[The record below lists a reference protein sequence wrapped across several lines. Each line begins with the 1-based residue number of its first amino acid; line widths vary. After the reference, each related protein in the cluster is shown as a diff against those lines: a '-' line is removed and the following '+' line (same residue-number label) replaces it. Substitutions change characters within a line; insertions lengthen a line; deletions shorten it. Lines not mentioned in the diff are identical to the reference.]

1 MASNPPVPEVIMFK
15 SIGTLTVICV
25 LCLGTAQTASA
36 HDRSYDRHDSRHHRH
51 VIVHRDRYMPHWLR
65 HDRGF
70 RSWYHRTSL
79 RHNHYLAWWQLF
91 EIYGWERR
99 YDYRGHHPVHYGSRH
114 RHYDWYRG
122 YWHKRDRG
130 RHDRRGHAKRKW
142 RHRDDD

>member
-1 MASNPPVPEVIMFK
+1 MASNPTVPEVIMFK

-25 LCLGTAQTASA
+25 LSLGAAQTASA
-36 HDRSYDRHDSRHHRH
+36 GDRSYDRHESQHHRH

-122 YWHKRDRG
+122 YWHKRDRP
-130 RHDRRGHAKRKW
+130 RHDRRGHSKRKW